1 MVACYS
7 VAMAFRSFAV
17 LEQIEGRA
25 AGSLASPVV
34 EVVVHQDPLVLKLKL
49 RIEIQLEL
57 MLSYELA
64 PCYSFVQEYQRLAS
78 MVFPMRMITA

>member
-1 MVACYS
+1 MVACHS
-7 VAMAFRSFAV
+7 VVVAFGSFAV

-34 EVVVHQDPLVLKLKL
+34 EVVVHQDLLVLMLEL

-57 MLSYELA
+57 MLGYELE
-64 PCYSFVQEYQRLAS
+64 PCCSFVQEYQRLAS
-78 MVFPMRMITA
+78 MVFLMRMITA